1 MVALPFDT
9 NKLIE
14 LCRENDVA
22 KVSIF
27 GSMARGEANEQ
38 SDIDLLV
45 EFSKRKSL
53 LALVALE
60 RKISSALGKKVDLL
74 TEAAISPYLRDRIKR
89 DLRVIYVHASRDLAA
104 AGLEQPARADDLHR
118 AQGDA
123 GCWTAAPGRTC
134 GRGGGRLE
142 FVSMPGT
149 GAGNQEVG
157 ARGP

>member
-9 NKLIE
+9 TKLIE
-14 LCRENDVA
+14 LCRQNDVA

-60 RKISSALGKKVDLL
+60 RKISAALGKKVDLL

-89 DLRVIYVHASRDLAA
+89 DLRVIYVHASRDLATA
-104 AGLEQPARADDLHR
+104 RLEQPARADPLHR
-118 AQGDA
+118 
-123 GCWTAAPGRTC
+123 
-134 GRGGGRLE
+134 
-142 FVSMPGT
+142 T
-149 GAGNQEVG
+149 GSRPQC
-157 ARGP
+157 

>member
-9 NKLIE
+9 NKLIA

-60 RKISSALGKKVDLL
+60 RKISAALGKKVDLL

-89 DLRVIYVHASRDLAA
+89 DLRVIYSPPPDTSLSSR
-104 AGLEQPARADDLHR
+104 PARSCR
-118 AQGDA
+118 
-123 GCWTAAPGRTC
+123 CW
-134 GRGGGRLE
+134 
-142 FVSMPGT
+142 S
-149 GAGNQEVG
+149 
-157 ARGP
+157 